1 MKKIIIASLTTL
13 ALLAGVVATSAVFS
27 EPAQAI
33 NVFSGSCGGSGGG
46 NGGSGGGSGDLCG
59 AASSDSAENLIK
71 NVINIL
77 LYLVGIIAIIAIII
91 GGIRYVTSNGDSGA
105 VKSAKDTV
113 LYAVVGL
120 VVAIMAFAIVNF
132 VVGAF

>member
-33 NVFSGSCGGSGGG
+33 NVFSGSCGGGGG
-46 NGGSGGGSGDLCG
+46 GGSGGGSGDLCG

-105 VKSAKDTV
+105 IKSAKDTV